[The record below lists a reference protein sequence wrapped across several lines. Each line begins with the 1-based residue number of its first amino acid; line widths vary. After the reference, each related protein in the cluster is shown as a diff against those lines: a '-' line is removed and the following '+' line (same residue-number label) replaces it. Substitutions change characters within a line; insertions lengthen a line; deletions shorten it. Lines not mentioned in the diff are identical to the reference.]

1 MRAYVR
7 AMRACGRVALR
18 VYIYIC
24 PLLAD
29 LIPQSRK
36 IRRDS
41 KKLEGGGQEWGSE
54 EKNGRAVGHRET
66 A

>member
-1 MRAYVR
+1 
-7 AMRACGRVALR
+7 MRACVLHY
-18 VYIYIC
+18 VHIC
-24 PLLAD
+24 PLFAD

-41 KKLEGGGQEWGSE
+41 KKLEDGEGEWGSE
-54 EKNGRAVGHRET
+54 EKNGRAVGHREI